1 MSHLLSTAVLQQ
13 REISHLQGQG
23 GDIPDGASSTLVTGP
38 VESGSLR
45 LFHPCGNRREPAIS
59 AQVSTRLEVR
69 GAKGREP
76 AFS

>member
-1 MSHLLSTAVLQQ
+1 MGHLLRTAVLRQ
-13 REISHLQGQG
+13 REISHLWGQG

-38 VESGSLR
+38 VESGSPR
-45 LFHPCGNRREPAIS
+45 LFHPRGNRREPAIS
-59 AQVSTRLEVR
+59 ARVSTRLELR